1 MSIYFVP
8 NTSEE
13 QYQLILDL
21 LESVFTSEHEKT
33 LLEQAGLSWSVILKG
48 GIQLML
54 YLNQNQRHG
63 MIMHLQKT

>member
-33 LLEQAGLSWSVILKG
+33 LLGQAEFNMRNDGFLSDHDRGFLEYMVNKYG
-48 GIQLML
+48 
-54 YLNQNQRHG
+54 
-63 MIMHLQKT
+63 HLI